1 MTWTSIIAIYLLFW
15 VMTAF
20 VILPIGVRTHDELG
34 LPKTPGQADSAP
46 GNFQPRKIL
55 RERHCCRQ
63 PCLLYIMLI
72 TALTGSIAT
81 VLTDCLTRQSKAKAY
96 LRSRSMA
103 CANAT

>member
-55 RERHCCRQ
+55 LGLRNVLG
-63 PCLLYIMLI
+63 LLINFIMC
-72 TALTGSIAT
+72 T
-81 VLTDCLTRQSKAKAY
+81 
-96 LRSRSMA
+96 
-103 CANAT
+103 

>member
-55 RERHCCRQ
+55 LRTTM
-63 PCLLYIMLI
+63 LSAALFALY
-72 TALTGSIAT
+72 
-81 VLTDCLTRQSKAKAY
+81 Y
-96 LRSRSMA
+96 
-103 CANAT
+103 ANYSYGWINRDSFDSLFNPPV

>member
-46 GNFQPRKIL
+46 GNFQPRTIL
-55 RERHCCRQ
+55 LRTTM
-63 PCLLYIMLI
+63 LSAALFALY
-72 TALTGSIAT
+72 
-81 VLTDCLTRQSKAKAY
+81 Y
-96 LRSRSMA
+96 
-103 CANAT
+103 ANYSYDWINRDSFDGLFNPPV

>member
-34 LPKTPGQADSAP
+34 IPKTPGQADSAP

-55 RERHCCRQ
+55 LRTT
-63 PCLLYIMLI
+63 LLSATLF
-72 TALTGSIAT
+72 AL
-81 VLTDCLTRQSKAKAY
+81 Y
-96 LRSRSMA
+96 Y
-103 CANAT
+103 ANYSFDWVNRDSFDGLFNPPV